1 MNTSLLCNLFNAKNY
16 LNYLIVPVGDGKGLV
31 KLASGS
37 GILIRRG
44 GKGALCFDGDTFNG
58 GSASSTSD

>member
-1 MNTSLLCNLFNAKNY
+1 M
-16 LNYLIVPVGDGKGLV
+16 PVGDGKGLV
-31 KLASGS
+31 MASGS

-44 GKGALCFDGDTFNG
+44 GSGALCFDGETFNG